1 MSVVQMFPVLQSGF
15 VSFMNPNLQQS
26 IIEKNPYVDLV
37 LNKPYLK
44 SKNTFLFHPQVEEIY
59 KEFMSSPVKMKDMA
73 FRERIIKLAAK
84 CFVDPDFGRW
94 LMLQDHSKN
103 IGGMHTKF
111 LEDTIRYI
119 LTGSR
124 EYTHDAWIRM
134 VHALPA
140 SSKLPGKTVKEVIMQ
155 FPLYE
160 HLSSQVITNWVTHRG
175 GYEDLL
181 QSLFVIFG
189 TRRQITD
196 VANLTT
202 Y

>member
-1 MSVVQMFPVLQSGF
+1 MSTIQMYPVLQSGF

-26 IIEKNPYVDLV
+26 IIEKNPFIDLV

-44 SKNTFLFHPQVEEIY
+44 SKNTFLYLPQVEDLY
-59 KEFMSSPVKMKDMA
+59 KEFMSTPSKMKDMM
-73 FRERIIKLAAK
+73 FRERIVKVAAK
-84 CFVDPDFGRW
+84 SFVDPDFGRW

-103 IGGMHTKF
+103 TGGMHSKF
-111 LEDTIRYI
+111 LEDTIRFI
-119 LTGSR
+119 ITGTR
-124 EYTHDAWIRM
+124 EYTHDSWIRM
-134 VHALPA
+134 THALPA
-140 SSKLPGKTVKEVIMQ
+140 SSKLPGKSVKEVIKQ
-155 FPLYE
+155 FPLYD
-160 HLSSQVITNWVTHRG
+160 HQLSQVITNWVMHRG

-189 TRRQITD
+189 TRRQVTD

>member
-15 VSFMNPNLQQS
+15 VSFMNPHLQQS
-26 IIEKNPYVDLV
+26 IIEKNPYIDLV

-44 SKNTFLFHPQVEEIY
+44 SKNTYLYLPTVEDIY
-59 KEFMSSPVKMKDMA
+59 KEFMSVPTRMHSME
-73 FRERIIKLAAK
+73 FRERIVKIAAK
-84 CFVDPDFGRW
+84 AFVDGDFGKW
-94 LMLQDHSKN
+94 LMLQDYSKN
-103 IGGMHTKF
+103 TGGMHSKF

-119 LTGSR
+119 LTGTR
-124 EYTHDAWIRM
+124 EYTHDSWIRM

-140 SSKLPGKTVKEVIMQ
+140 SSKLPGKSIKEVIKQ
-155 FPLYE
+155 YPLYE
-160 HLSSQVITNWVTHRG
+160 HQLSQIITSWVSHRG

>member
-1 MSVVQMFPVLQSGF
+1 MFPVLQSGF
-15 VSFMNPNLQQS
+15 VSFMNPHLQQS
-26 IIEKNPYVDLV
+26 IIEKNPYIDLV

-44 SKNTFLFHPQVEEIY
+44 SKNTYLYLPSVEDIY
-59 KEFMSSPVKMKDMA
+59 KEFMSVPANMHSME
-73 FRERIIKLAAK
+73 FRERIVKIAAK
-84 CFVDPDFGRW
+84 AFIDADFGKW
-94 LMLQDHSKN
+94 LMLQDYSKN
-103 IGGMHTKF
+103 TGGMHAKF

-119 LTGSR
+119 LTGTR
-124 EYTHDAWIRM
+124 EYTHDSWIRM

-140 SSKLPGKTVKEVIMQ
+140 SSKLPGKSIKEVIKQ
-155 FPLYE
+155 YPLYE
-160 HLSSQVITNWVTHRG
+160 HQMPQIITSWVSHRG

>member
-15 VSFMNPNLQQS
+15 VSFMNPHLQQS
-26 IIEKNPYVDLV
+26 IIEKNPYIDLV

-44 SKNTFLFHPQVEEIY
+44 SKNTYLYLPSVEDIY
-59 KEFMSSPVKMKDMA
+59 KEFMSVPANMHSME
-73 FRERIIKLAAK
+73 FRERIVKIAAK
-84 CFVDPDFGRW
+84 AFIDADFGKW
-94 LMLQDHSKN
+94 LMLQDYSKN
-103 IGGMHTKF
+103 TGGMHAKF

-119 LTGSR
+119 LTGTR
-124 EYTHDAWIRM
+124 EYTHDSWIRM

-140 SSKLPGKTVKEVIMQ
+140 SSKLPGKSIKEVIKQ
-155 FPLYE
+155 YPLYE
-160 HLSSQVITNWVTHRG
+160 HQMPQIITSWVSHRG